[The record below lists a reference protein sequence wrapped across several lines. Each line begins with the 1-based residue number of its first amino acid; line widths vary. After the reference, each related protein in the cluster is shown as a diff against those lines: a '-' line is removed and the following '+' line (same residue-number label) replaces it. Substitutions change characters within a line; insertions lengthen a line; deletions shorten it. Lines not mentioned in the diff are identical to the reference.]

1 MSEGGKEIQISSYK
15 DKIIKTALPLLH
27 LVDVI
32 KPGVINWTLIDKEGT
47 KVNSVHHLIIHL
59 KKKLFVQPHHDN
71 AKYCVAI
78 ARKIGAPVYALP
90 EDISEVKIIIAVFNH
105 KYIEPF

>member
-1 MSEGGKEIQISSYK
+1 MSEGGKDIQISSYK

-32 KPGVINWTLIDKEGT
+32 KPGVINWSLIDKEGSQVT
-47 KVNSVHHLIIHL
+47 IAHQLIIPL
-59 KKKLFVQPHHDN
+59 RKNCVQPNLDN

-90 EDISEVKIIIAVFNH
+90 EDISEVNIFIPM
-105 KYIEPF
+105 YI

>member
-32 KPGVINWTLIDKEGT
+32 KPGVINWSLIDKEGS
-47 KVNSVHHLIIHL
+47 KVNFYNHVIIRE
-59 KKKLFVQPHHDN
+59 KKIVCAAQP
-71 AKYCVAI
+71 
-78 ARKIGAPVYALP
+78 
-90 EDISEVKIIIAVFNH
+90 
-105 KYIEPF
+105 

>member
-1 MSEGGKEIQISSYK
+1 MSEGGKDVQISSYK
-15 DKIIKTALPLLH
+15 DKSIRTALPLLH

-32 KPGVINWTLIDKEGT
+32 KPGVINWSLIDKEGSQVGLT
-47 KVNSVHHLIIHL
+47 ITHSENQQID
-59 KKKLFVQPHHDN
+59 FVQPNLDN

-90 EDISEVKIIIAVFNH
+90 EDISEVRI
-105 KYIEPF
+105 